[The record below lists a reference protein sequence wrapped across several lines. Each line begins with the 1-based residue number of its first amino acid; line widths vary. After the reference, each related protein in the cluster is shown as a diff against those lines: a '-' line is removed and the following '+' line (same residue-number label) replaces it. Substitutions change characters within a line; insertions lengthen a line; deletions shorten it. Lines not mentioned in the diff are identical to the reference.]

1 MARQGDEAPWT
12 KILRVSP
19 QMVVGYVISA
29 IVTAIIAY
37 VSRDVLAGIATA
49 TFLGVS
55 IVIWILA
62 LLFVGFRL
70 YEPIQMMTERS
81 PNGSN
86 LNLDLERLRIDFM
99 ANLGR
104 DVMEDPFRNATQ
116 GQERLD
122 SDEAKSKDYQYYSPA
137 KLEAYKMSEET
148 LRSVEILVQSIAKI
162 RKIRSTLPRARL
174 LLSRSNIALAAL
186 LPIIVIVSFFTS
198 LLPQTPS
205 TAVSVAF
212 VLPFVVGALVVPA
225 IASFFSGVVNWHK
238 NVVKLTFFKGAALN
252 DPSGLLNSS
261 LEGKVRR
268 AIDIKEDDQIEEGA
282 LKNLIREAV
291 ELNLK

>member
-1 MARQGDEAPWT
+1 LLCRSLFDDGSGAARLEGLKLAISPNGRRQGDEAQWI

-19 QMVVGYVISA
+19 QMVIGYVISG
-29 IVTAIIAY
+29 IVTAIIAF

-104 DVMEDPFRNATQ
+104 DVMEDAFRNATQ

-122 SDEAKSKDYQYYSPA
+122 SDEARSKDYQYYSPE
-137 KLEAYKMSEET
+137 KLEEYKMSEET

-162 RKIRSTLPRARL
+162 RKIRSTLPRARV

-186 LPIIVIVSFFTS
+186 LPIIVIVGFFTS

-205 TAVSVAF
+205 TAISVAF
-212 VLPFVVGALVVPA
+212 VLPFMVGALVVPVL
-225 IASFFSGVVNWHK
+225 ASYFSGVVNWHK
-238 NVVKLTFFKGAALN
+238 NVVKLKDLTYEELKGAIL
-252 DPSGLLNSS
+252 
-261 LEGKVRR
+261 V
-268 AIDIKEDDQIEEGA
+268 KELQ
-282 LKNLIREAV
+282 
-291 ELNLK
+291 

>member
-1 MARQGDEAPWT
+1 MARQGDETPWT

-70 YEPIQMMTERS
+70 YEPIQMMTERG

-104 DVMEDPFRNATQ
+104 DVMEDAFRNATH

-225 IASFFSGVVNWHK
+225 IASFFSGVGNWHK
-238 NVVKLTFFKGAALN
+238 NVVKLKDLTYEELKGAIL
-252 DPSGLLNSS
+252 
-261 LEGKVRR
+261 V
-268 AIDIKEDDQIEEGA
+268 KE
-282 LKNLIREAV
+282 LP
-291 ELNLK
+291 